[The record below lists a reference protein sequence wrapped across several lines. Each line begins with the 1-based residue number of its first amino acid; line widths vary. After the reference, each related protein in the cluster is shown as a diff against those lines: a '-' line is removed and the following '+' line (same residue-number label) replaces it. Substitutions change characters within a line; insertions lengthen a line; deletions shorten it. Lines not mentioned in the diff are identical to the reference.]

1 MQYMVFYLESGLKIF
16 FFMLKDLGD
25 KCGKSDYG
33 LTLNDIWGQ
42 MLILLGVTM
51 VLCSHKAA
59 SLFLG
64 DAC

>member
-1 MQYMVFYLESGLKIF
+1 
-16 FFMLKDLGD
+16 MLKDLGD
-25 KCGKSDYG
+25 KFGKSDYG